1 MKVMMFAMM
10 SEQAAA
16 TPPSDELMTAM
27 HNFNLE
33 LEKAGVLVSLGGLM
47 PTSHSVRV
55 KYKGKKRTV
64 IDGPFTEAKEVVA
77 GYSLLE
83 VKDMAEAI
91 EWAKKSPFG
100 MDGSDGEAEVQ
111 LRPLFDPSMFDP
123 PAGA

>member
-10 SEQAAA
+10 SEQTAAK
-16 TPPSDELMTAM
+16 PPTEEALIAM
-27 HNFNLE
+27 HNFNEE
-33 LEKAGVLVSLGGLM
+33 LEKAGVLVGLGGLT
-47 PTSHSVRV
+47 PTSQGVRI

-64 IDGPFTEAKEVVA
+64 IDGPFSEAKEVVA
-77 GYSLLE
+77 GYSILE

-91 EWAKKSPFG
+91 EWAKRSPFG
-100 MDGSDGEAEVQ
+100 MDGGDEEAEVQ